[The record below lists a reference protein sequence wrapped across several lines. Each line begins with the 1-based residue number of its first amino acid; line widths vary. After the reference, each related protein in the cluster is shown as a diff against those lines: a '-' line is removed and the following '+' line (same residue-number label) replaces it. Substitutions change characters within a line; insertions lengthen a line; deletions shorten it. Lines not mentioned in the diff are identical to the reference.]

1 MEVEKGECQMKKV
14 LGMHVHPFREGDKER
29 YGLELKFTD
38 KFSFYLRYPA
48 VLQIVTETGKLV
60 VYKSGYEMVE
70 KRGESF
76 LCRTMIETDN
86 GSSFLF
92 SDQYEINNAV
102 QEVKMS
108 RNVTVVETGVRDI
121 GFSTEF
127 AVPLPRGEKG
137 HWSEEYDVFIP
148 GIWYKKNQGVVK
160 GAFGSDLY
168 RKNFLFRA
176 TQNT

>member
-127 AVPLPRGEKG
+127 AVPLPRGEKAIG
-137 HWSEEYDVFIP
+137 QRNMMFS
-148 GIWYKKNQGVVK
+148 
-160 GAFGSDLY
+160 
-168 RKNFLFRA
+168 FRVSR
-176 TQNT
+176 

>member
-1 MEVEKGECQMKKV
+1 MQSIAIWKWRKENVR
-14 LGMHVHPFREGDKER
+14 FREGDKER

-102 QEVKMS
+102 QEKKAIGQ
-108 RNVTVVETGVRDI
+108 RNMM
-121 GFSTEF
+121 FSFRVSGTK
-127 AVPLPRGEKG
+127 RIKG
-137 HWSEEYDVFIP
+137 S
-148 GIWYKKNQGVVK
+148 
-160 GAFGSDLY
+160 
-168 RKNFLFRA
+168 
-176 TQNT
+176 

>member
-1 MEVEKGECQMKKV
+1 MKKV

-92 SDQYEINNAV
+92 SDQ
-102 QEVKMS
+102 
-108 RNVTVVETGVRDI
+108 
-121 GFSTEF
+121 
-127 AVPLPRGEKG
+127 
-137 HWSEEYDVFIP
+137 
-148 GIWYKKNQGVVK
+148 
-160 GAFGSDLY
+160 
-168 RKNFLFRA
+168 
-176 TQNT
+176 